1 MEQSLTLAAGTKKLW
16 KTSNKKHV
24 IQSLLWFQAI
34 NCSQIHNLL
43 TALIFGAFSDSAFS
57 LSNVCYKVLTY
68 KVLQGVNIR
77 DHNFKIIE
85 AVSKYILE
93 SNRFT

>member
-1 MEQSLTLAAGTKKLW
+1 MFTATLFTFNAALSKDGTISHVGCWDKKLW

-34 NCSQIHNLL
+34 NRSQIHNLL
-43 TALIFGAFSDSAFS
+43 SALIFGAFSDSAFS

-68 KVLQGVNIR
+68 KV
-77 DHNFKIIE
+77 
-85 AVSKYILE
+85 
-93 SNRFT
+93 